1 MRLELPAEFQIASA
15 KLACAA
21 TLQRRFGL
29 YLVIMEISLLRI
41 STVVLVVAVLTGC
54 AGPSRVAPPPP
65 VAVVEPPRSAPPIVT
80 DRFLLETP
88 NQTIVGQLQ
97 AIEARYEDTFV
108 AIART
113 YNVGFD
119 ELVAA
124 NPGVDAWLPG
134 EGTRIVL
141 PTRFTLPDGPREGI
155 VVNLARKRLFYYLPP
170 DADGRRVVVTYP
182 LGIGKEGT
190 VTPVGSTTVV
200 LKRENPVWTPPQSVR
215 EEHIAK
221 GDPLPA
227 QVMPGPD
234 NPLGAHALNLAMPSY
249 LIHGTNK
256 PAGVGMRSSHGCLR
270 MFPENIAFLYET
282 VPVGTPVRIVNQPW
296 LFGWEDGRLYLEAH
310 TPQSDDTRDHAKL
323 FAKQLDAALKAA
335 PNGAALLATDRV
347 ASLKEKALGVPMPV
361 QQSQRSPV
369 DVLAAARFVNN
380 LVEFP
385 EPNPELLA
393 QQISR

>member
-1 MRLELPAEFQIASA
+1 MQ
-15 KLACAA
+15 
-21 TLQRRFGL
+21 
-29 YLVIMEISLLRI
+29 ISLLRI
-41 STVVLVVAVLTGC
+41 STVILVVAVLAGC
-54 AGPSRVAPPPP
+54 AGQRQVAPPPAP
-65 VAVVEPPRSAPPIVT
+65 VVELPRSYPPIVT
-80 DRFLLETP
+80 DRFLLEST
-88 NQTIVGQLQ
+88 NQTIVGQFQ
-97 AIEARYEDTFV
+97 VIEARYEDTFV

-141 PTRFTLPDGPREGI
+141 PTRFILPDGPQEGI

-170 DADGRRVVVTYP
+170 DADGRRAVVTYP

-215 EEHIAK
+215 AEHIAK

-234 NPLGAHALNLAMPSY
+234 NPLGAHALNLGMPSY

-310 TPQSDDTRDHAKL
+310 TPQSDDERDHAKL
-323 FAKQLDAALKAA
+323 FAKQLDAVLQAA
-335 PNGAALLATDRV
+335 PNGSASVATDRL
-347 ASLKEKALGVPMPV
+347 ASIQQEALGVPLPV
-361 QQSQRSPV
+361 QQSQPSPIEIF
-369 DVLAAARFVNN
+369 AAARFVNN

-393 QQISR
+393 QQISQ